1 MALIINSHGKG
12 ILDMNAT
19 IVSAVVRH
27 VLTAV
32 GGGFAVSWGIDG
44 AAWEGI
50 VGAVAT
56 IAGLVWSVVDKKKRG
71 G

>member
-1 MALIINSHGKG
+1 
-12 ILDMNAT
+12 MNAT
-19 IVSAVVRH
+19 LISAVVRH

-32 GGGFAVSWGIDG
+32 GGGLAVSWGIDG

-56 IAGLVWSVVDKKKRG
+56 LAGLGWSIWDKKRQ
-71 G
+71 

>member
-1 MALIINSHGKG
+1 
-12 ILDMNAT
+12 MNAT
-19 IVSAVVRH
+19 IISAVVRH

-32 GGGFAVSWGIDG
+32 GGGLAVSWGIDG

-56 IAGLVWSVVDKKKRG
+56 LAGLGWSLWDKKRQ
-71 G
+71 

>member
-1 MALIINSHGKG
+1 
-12 ILDMNAT
+12 MNAT
-19 IVSAVVRH
+19 IISAVVRH

-32 GGGFAVSWGIDG
+32 GGGLAVSSGIDG

-56 IAGLVWSVVDKKKRG
+56 LAGLGWSIWDKKRQ
-71 G
+71 